1 MQFGNDTVMTYSYEA
16 ERRRLDA
23 LTATNSNRTFQDNS
37 YQYDA
42 MSNILSVSNAASVP
56 LDSNLFGGET
66 SQSFAYDNLHQL
78 ISASGDWT
86 SRQGHQERYS
96 LSMSYDSIHNIT
108 AKNQLH
114 ERLPLDGTGWNAL
127 QGTSY
132 DWQYDYAAL
141 RSHTRPAILVIVPS
155 AMTPTVTKQ
164 AGQTMTMAHAVTSF
178 GMKRTVFAPFR
189 ITATP
194 APISMMPVVS
204 GSSNPPVRV
213 KRATSTPTWWYVT
226 VR

>member
-1 MQFGNDTVMTYSYEA
+1 MSSTKGEYTYEPLKALTYDKFGQRVYMQFGNDTVMTYSYEA

-86 SRQGHQERYS
+86 SRQVIRS
-96 LSMSYDSIHNIT
+96 VT
-108 AKNQLH
+108 AS
-114 ERLPLDGTGWNAL
+114 R
-127 QGTSY
+127 
-132 DWQYDYAAL
+132 
-141 RSHTRPAILVIVPS
+141 
-155 AMTPTVTKQ
+155 
-164 AGQTMTMAHAVTSF
+164 
-178 GMKRTVFAPFR
+178 
-189 ITATP
+189 
-194 APISMMPVVS
+194 
-204 GSSNPPVRV
+204 
-213 KRATSTPTWWYVT
+213 
-226 VR
+226 